1 MTSVLH
7 SPCYLS
13 INYTLTGFSLPTFA
27 FYVLI
32 VNLEDCHSCTA
43 GLKDISDSSSSS
55 LFSGYSV
62 VPGKLRRPCGA
73 SLALSSHVGLWRV
86 TCK

>member
-1 MTSVLH
+1 MISALPP
-7 SPCYLS
+7 PCYLS
-13 INYTLTGFSLPTFA
+13 IKYTLTASSFQTFA
-27 FYVLI
+27 FYVLS

-62 VPGKLRRPCGA
+62 VPEKL
-73 SLALSSHVGLWRV
+73 
-86 TCK
+86 